1 MSDDPT
7 RSAKKNSNVRHTR
20 AIQRDRSKQTLHE
33 PPSQDI
39 QELLE
44 QIVSP
49 ITYSQIASYQAMG
62 LRQRILTLP
71 VMMAFVL
78 SLIWRQVGSVTE
90 AIRELN
96 QRGILWARPT
106 RVSQQAVSER
116 LRSFPPELFRKVLL
130 DLVPQMQQRW
140 KQRTRPLSSAMHWAL
155 QHYTQ
160 VLILDGST
168 LDALLRKVGL
178 LREGE
183 GTVLAGR
190 MGALLN
196 AASLLP
202 EELWYEEHSLAHD
215 QIFWERA
222 VAKLPAGVLL
232 LFDLGFVNYGWFDYL
247 TERLMGFVTR
257 CKTSAV
263 IQVERVLDSSAQL
276 HDQIIWLGSPK
287 KRCRHLMRL
296 VEVEHKGRWYR
307 YLTNV
312 LDPLELPAAYVA
324 QLYQQRW
331 RIEDAFNVA
340 KRQLG
345 LAYFWVGSING
356 VQVQV
361 WATWILYLVLV
372 DLCDR
377 IADVLQRPF
386 EDVSMEMVFKGLY
399 HFAQE
404 KKLGR
409 ARDPVAFL
417 AQEAKFYGILKRRN
431 HPPNS
436 LTPILKA

>member
-1 MSDDPT
+1 MSDDPKP
-7 RSAKKNSNVRHTR
+7 KKNSSVRHTR
-20 AIQRDRSKQTLHE
+20 AIQRDRSKQELHG
-33 PPSQDI
+33 PPGEDVQK
-39 QELLE
+39 LLE

-49 ITYSQIASYQAMG
+49 ITYSQIDSYRAMG
-62 LRQRILTLP
+62 MRQRILTLP

-78 SLIWRQVGSVTE
+78 SLIWRHVGSVTD

-96 QRGILWARPT
+96 KRGILWARPII
-106 RVSQQAVSER
+106 VSQQAVSER

-130 DLVPQMQQRW
+130 DVLLQMQQRW
-140 KQRTRPLSSAMHWAL
+140 AERKRPLSAVMQWV
-155 QHYTQ
+155 TQ
-160 VLILDGST
+160 RYSKVLILDGST

-196 AASLLP
+196 AASMLA
-202 EELWYEEHSLAHD
+202 EELWYEEDSHAHD
-215 QIFWERA
+215 QNFWEKA
-222 VAKLPAGVLL
+222 VAKLPKGALL

-247 TERLMGFVTR
+247 TDQVMFFVTR
-257 CKTSAV
+257 CKTNAV
-263 IQVERVLDSSAQL
+263 IQVEKVLQTSAQF
-276 HDQIIWLGSPK
+276 HDQLVWLGSSQ
-287 KRCRHLMRL
+287 KRCKHLMRL

-372 DLCDR
+372 DLTDR
-377 IADVLQRPF
+377 IADAMNRPF
-386 EDVSMEMVFKGLY
+386 EDISMEMVFKGLY
-399 HFAQE
+399 HFAEE

-409 ARDPVAFL
+409 ASDPVAFL
-417 AQEAKFYGILKRRN
+417 VEEAKLLGILKHRN
-431 HPPNS
+431 HPKLP
-436 LTPILKA
+436 LTPVLIA

>member
-1 MSDDPT
+1 MSDDPKP
-7 RSAKKNSNVRHTR
+7 KKNSSVRHTR
-20 AIQRDRSKQTLHE
+20 AIQRDRSKQELHE
-33 PPSQDI
+33 PPNEDI
-39 QELLE
+39 QKLLE

-49 ITYSQIASYQAMG
+49 ITYSQIDSYQAMG

-78 SLIWRQVGSVTE
+78 SLIWRHLGSVTD

-96 QRGILWARPT
+96 QRGILWAKPT
-106 RVSQQAVSER
+106 VVSQQAVSER
-116 LRSFPPELFRKVLL
+116 LRSFPPELFRKVLMDIL
-130 DLVPQMQQRW
+130 PQMQQRW
-140 KQRTRPLSSAMHWAL
+140 AERTRPMSQAMQWAL
-155 QHYTQ
+155 KKYPK

-190 MGALLN
+190 MGTLLN
-196 AASLLP
+196 AASMLP
-202 EELWYEEHSLAHD
+202 EEIWYEEDSHAHD
-215 QIFWERA
+215 QTFWERT
-222 VAKLPAGVLL
+222 VAKLPQGVLL
-232 LFDLGFVNYGWFDYL
+232 LFDLGFVNYAWFDYL
-247 TERLMGFVTR
+247 TDQVTFFVTR
-257 CKTSAV
+257 CKTNAV
-263 IQVERVLDSSAQL
+263 IQVEQVLQTSAQF
-276 HDQIIWLGSPK
+276 HDQIVWLGGPQ
-287 KRCRHLMRL
+287 KRCLHRMRL

-361 WATWILYLVLV
+361 WATWILYMVLV
-372 DLCDR
+372 DLSDR
-377 IADVLQRPF
+377 IADALNRPF
-386 EDVSMEMVFKGLY
+386 EDISMEMVFKGLY
-399 HFAQE
+399 HFTQE

-409 ARDPVAFL
+409 ASDPITFL
-417 AQEAKFYGILKRRN
+417 AHGAKFYGILKRKN
-431 HPPNS
+431 LPPKP
-436 LTPILKA
+436 LTPLPYA